1 MTDSERPTT
10 DPKPVEPTPATTP
23 APPTTASTPAT
34 TPPPPATPVPPS
46 SVETETTAVPVPT
59 QPIAAP
65 ESTTA
70 PKPDRTRWVV
80 AAGAIALVIAATAL
94 ITLSLTASAPS
105 SAVLGYVPADST
117 MYGELRLDLPGDQ
130 RQKVGQFLSKFPG
143 FADQAALETK
153 LDEVLDRLTSDST
166 GGKQRYTSDIKPW
179 FDGQLGFSMGPIPE
193 MSTSDPMTTAKGI
206 RALLLVS
213 IKDEALAR
221 SWFSKAFTDAGVT
234 STTETYQGTELT
246 LFTDPKAPDLQ
257 AGFATVGGKVA
268 IVGDATSV
276 KAAIDTK
283 GASVLAKAPAFAA
296 ADAALKGDDVGFMYV
311 NTKALMDASM
321 RMSRS
326 LASAPPVSDALLA
339 MVPDWMA
346 ARLRVEGDALLMDS
360 VMPHVESLPVAREN
374 RANGVAGFAPPST
387 VALVSGN
394 DYGAL
399 LKQTFEIYRKEP
411 AFADGFKEL
420 DQAAGLIGGLD
431 AAVGWMG
438 DSGLV
443 VSKSGDTVEGGLVS
457 IPADAAAGRQLLTQ
471 LRSLVQLGG
480 AQMGITVRD
489 ETYNGQT
496 ITIVDLG
503 SFRDLVG
510 MAGALGGL
518 PETPSGDVP
527 EGHAEIA
534 YVATD
539 QVVALGS
546 SPDFVKHVL
555 DAGNGA
561 SLADDARFQGLLGRV
576 DSQHVGLYFLDI
588 TSIRTLIEGAMASAS
603 AAERAEYEESVKPFL
618 TPFDALIAT
627 GTVGTNVD
635 QSRFMVTVK

>member
-1 MTDSERPTT
+1 MTDFERPTT
-10 DPKPVEPTPATTP
+10 DPTADEPTT
-23 APPTTASTPAT
+23 S
-34 TPPPPATPVPPS
+34 PPAMSAPPS

-59 QPIAAP
+59 QPIEAPDAGAA
-65 ESTTA
+65 SA
-70 PKPDRTRWVV
+70 KANRARWFA
-80 AAGAIALVIAATAL
+80 AAGLIALVVGATTL

-166 GGKQRYTSDIKPW
+166 NGKQKYTTDIKPW
-179 FDGQLGFSMGPIPE
+179 FDGQLAFSMGPIPN
-193 MSTSDPMTTAKGI
+193 MSSTDPMATAKAL

-213 IKDEALAR
+213 VKDEAVAR
-221 SWFSKAFTDAGVT
+221 SWFSKAFSDAGIT
-234 STTETYQGTELT
+234 STKETYQGTELT
-246 LFTDPKAPDLQ
+246 LFADPQAPDLK
-257 AGFATVGGKVA
+257 AGFAIVGGKVA

-276 KAAIDTK
+276 KAAVDTK
-283 GASVLAKAPAFAA
+283 GASGLAKAPTFAT

-311 NTKALMDASM
+311 NMKALMDASV
-321 RMSRS
+321 RMSQS
-326 LASAPPVSDALLA
+326 LASAPPFSNALLA
-339 MVPDWMA
+339 MVPEWMA
-346 ARLRVEGDALLMDS
+346 ARLRVEGDALVMDS
-360 VMPHVESLPVAREN
+360 VLPHIEGAPVASEN
-374 RANGVAGFAPPST
+374 RKNGVADYAPPST

-399 LKQTFEIYRKEP
+399 LKQSFEIYRKEP
-411 AFADGFKEL
+411 GFAEGFKQL
-420 DQAAGLIGGLD
+420 DEAAGLIGGLD

-443 VSKSGDTVEGGLVS
+443 VAKSGDTVEGGVVS
-457 IPADAAAGRQLLTQ
+457 IPADAAAGQQLLTQ

-480 AQMGITVRD
+480 GQMGVTVRD

-510 MAGALGGL
+510 MAGTLGGL
-518 PETPSGDVP
+518 PVSPGGDVP

-539 QVVALGS
+539 QVVAIGS

-555 DAGNGA
+555 DAGSGP

-576 DSQHVGLYFLDI
+576 DTQHVGLYFLDI

-603 AAERAEYEESVKPFL
+603 AGERAEYEESVKPFL
-618 TPFDALIAT
+618 APFDALIGT

-635 QSRFMVTVK
+635 QSRLMITVK

>member
-1 MTDSERPTT
+1 MTDFERPTT
-10 DPKPVEPTPATTP
+10 DPTPSEP
-23 APPTTASTPAT
+23 T
-34 TPPPPATPVPPS
+34 TPPPPTSSLPTP
-46 SVETETTAVPVPT
+46 VETETTAVPVPT
-59 QPIAAP
+59 RPIEAP
-65 ESTTA
+65 DEETPSA
-70 PKPDRTRWVV
+70 KSNRARWFA
-80 AAGAIALVIAATAL
+80 AAGLIALVVGATTL

-166 GGKQRYTSDIKPW
+166 SGKQRYTSDIKPW

-193 MSTSDPMTTAKGI
+193 MSTSDPMATARAF

-221 SWFSKAFTDAGVT
+221 SWFAKAFTDAGIT
-234 STTETYQGTELT
+234 STNETYQGTELT
-246 LFTDPKAPDLQ
+246 LFADPKAPDVQ

-283 GASVLAKAPAFAA
+283 GASELPKAPAFAA
-296 ADAALKGDDVGFMYV
+296 AESALKGDDVGFMYV

-321 RMSRS
+321 RMSKS

-346 ARLRVEGDALLMDS
+346 ARLRVEGDALVMDS
-360 VMPHVESLPVAREN
+360 VLPHIETAPVAREN
-374 RANGVAGFAPPST
+374 RTNAVAGFAPPST

-399 LKQTFEIYRKEP
+399 LKQTFDIYRKEP
-411 AFADGFKEL
+411 AFAEGFKEL

-443 VSKSGDTVEGGLVS
+443 VSKTGDTVEGGLVS
-457 IPADAAAGRQLLTQ
+457 IPADAAAGKQLLTQ
-471 LRSLVQLGG
+471 LRSL
-480 AQMGITVRD
+480 
-489 ETYNGQT
+489 
-496 ITIVDLG
+496 
-503 SFRDLVG
+503 
-510 MAGALGGL
+510 
-518 PETPSGDVP
+518 
-527 EGHAEIA
+527 
-534 YVATD
+534 
-539 QVVALGS
+539 
-546 SPDFVKHVL
+546 
-555 DAGNGA
+555 
-561 SLADDARFQGLLGRV
+561 
-576 DSQHVGLYFLDI
+576 
-588 TSIRTLIEGAMASAS
+588 
-603 AAERAEYEESVKPFL
+603 
-618 TPFDALIAT
+618 
-627 GTVGTNVD
+627 
-635 QSRFMVTVK
+635 

>member
-1 MTDSERPTT
+1 MTDFERPTT
-10 DPKPVEPTPATTP
+10 DPTPSEPTTSPPPTSLPAT
-23 APPTTASTPAT
+23 
-34 TPPPPATPVPPS
+34 

-59 QPIAAP
+59 RSIEAP
-65 ESTTA
+65 DAGTPPA
-70 PKPDRTRWVV
+70 KPNRARWFA
-80 AAGAIALVIAATAL
+80 AAGLIALVVGATTL

-130 RQKVGQFLSKFPG
+130 RQKLGQFLSKFPG

-166 GGKQRYTSDIKPW
+166 SGKQRYTSDIKPW

-193 MSTSDPMTTAKGI
+193 MSTSDPMATAKAF

-221 SWFSKAFTDAGVT
+221 SWFAKAFTDAGIT
-234 STTETYQGTELT
+234 STSETYQGTELT
-246 LFTDPKAPDLQ
+246 LFADPKAPDLQ

-276 KAAIDTK
+276 KAAIDTN
-283 GASVLAKAPAFAA
+283 GASGLPKAPAFAA
-296 ADAALKGDDVGFMYV
+296 AESALKGDDVGFMYV
-311 NTKALMDASM
+311 NMKALMDASM
-321 RMSRS
+321 RMSQS

-339 MVPDWMA
+339 MMPDWMA
-346 ARLRVEGDALLMDS
+346 ARLRVEGDALVMDS
-360 VMPHVESLPVAREN
+360 VLPHVESAPVAREN
-374 RANGVAGFAPPST
+374 RTNGVAGFAPPST

-394 DYGAL
+394 DYGAV
-399 LKQTFEIYRKEP
+399 LKQTFDIYRKDP
-411 AFADGFKEL
+411 AFAEGFKEL

-443 VSKSGDTVEGGLVS
+443 VSKTGDTVEGGLVS
-457 IPADAAAGRQLLTQ
+457 IPADAAAGKQLLTQ

-480 AQMGITVRD
+480 AQMGITARD

-496 ITIVDLG
+496 ITVVDLG

-539 QVVALGS
+539 QVVAIGS

-555 DAGNGA
+555 DAGGGA
-561 SLADDARFQGLLGRV
+561 SLADDARFQGLVGRV
-576 DSQHVGLYFLDI
+576 DSQHVGIYFVDI

-603 AAERAEYEESVKPFL
+603 AQERVEYEESVKPFL

-627 GTVGTNVD
+627 GTVGTTVD